1 MKSHKF
7 QKTDKTSIFAEDG
20 LRLCDPEAKTN
31 NMKILDKYLIKKFL
45 STYVFAV
52 FIIVLV
58 IVVIDFVEKNDN
70 FIEHNAPTKAI
81 FLQYY
86 ANLAPYWANYISPLM
101 IFISTVFFTAKLAS
115 HTEIVAILSTGTS
128 FRRLMLPYILGSSI
142 VAVFSFFM
150 VGWVLPKANKTRI
163 AFENQY
169 IEDKYYFADRDIHM
183 AVEKNIYA
191 YLSSYDN
198 TNKTAYDFTL
208 EKVENNQ
215 LVEKLTSRR
224 AVYIDSLKKWQL
236 YDYKI
241 RKIGI
246 LKDQL
251 KIASGSVP
259 LDTAVNMFP
268 SDFENTKNIHE
279 TMTIPQLRK
288 QIALVNSRGA
298 EGVEIF
304 QIEYYQRFATPF
316 AVIILSLM
324 GLIVSARKSRGGV
337 GLQIAIGFVLAFVY
351 ILFYIMSKGI
361 AESGNMP
368 PLLAVWLP
376 NLVFTFIATVMYFTV
391 PR

>member
-1 MKSHKF
+1 L
-7 QKTDKTSIFAEDG
+7 KT
-20 LRLCDPEAKTN
+20 
-31 NMKILDKYLIKKFL
+31 LDKYLIRKFL
-45 STYVFAV
+45 TTYVFAV

-70 FIEHNAPTKAI
+70 FIETKAPMRAI
-81 FLQYY
+81 LLDYY
-86 ANLAPYWANYISPLM
+86 LNLAPYWANYISPLM

-115 HTEIVAILSTGTS
+115 HTEIIAILSTGTS
-128 FRRLMLPYILGSSI
+128 FRRLMLPYIAGASV
-142 VAVFSFFM
+142 VAAFSFVM

-183 AVEKNIYA
+183 AVQKNVYA

-198 TNKTAYDFTL
+198 SSKTAFDFTL
-208 EKVENNQ
+208 EKIENRQ
-215 LVEKLTSRR
+215 LVEKLTARR
-224 AVYIDSLKKWQL
+224 AVYLDSLKKWQI
-236 YDYKI
+236 YDYRI

-246 LKDQL
+246 MKDQL
-251 KIASGSVP
+251 VMSGSAP
-259 LDTAVNMFP
+259 LDTAINMLP
-268 SDFENTKNIHE
+268 SDFENSNNLHE
-279 TMTIPQLRK
+279 TMTIPQLRNR
-288 QIALVNSRGA
+288 IALINSRGA
-298 EGVEIF
+298 EGVAIF
-304 QIEYYQRFATPF
+304 EIEYFQRFATPF
-316 AVIILSLM
+316 AVVILSIM

-337 GLQIAIGFVLAFVY
+337 GLQIAIGFVLAFIY

-376 NLVFTFIATVMYFTV
+376 NIVFSLIATLMYFTV

>member
-1 MKSHKF
+1 MK
-7 QKTDKTSIFAEDG
+7 TI
-20 LRLCDPEAKTN
+20 
-31 NMKILDKYLIKKFL
+31 DKYLIKKFL
-45 STYVFAV
+45 TTYVFAV

-58 IVVIDFVEKNDN
+58 IIVIDFVEKNDD
-70 FIEHNAPTKAI
+70 FIEHQAPTRAI
-81 FLQYY
+81 LLQYY
-86 ANLAPYWANYISPLM
+86 LNLAPYWANYISPLM

-115 HTEIVAILSTGTS
+115 HTEIIAILSTGTS
-128 FRRLMLPYILGSSI
+128 FRRLMLPYFTGASI
-142 VAVFSFFM
+142 VAIFSFIM

-163 AFENQY
+163 AFENKY
-169 IEDKYYFADRDIHM
+169 IEDKYYFSDRDIHM
-183 AVEKNIYA
+183 AVEKNVYA

-198 TNKTAYDFTL
+198 TSKTAYDFTL
-208 EKVENNQ
+208 EKIENRA
-215 LVEKLTSRR
+215 LVEKLSARR
-224 AVYIDSLKKWQL
+224 AIYVDSINKWQL
-236 YDYKI
+236 YDYRI

-246 LKDQL
+246 MKDHLTFSQ
-251 KIASGSVP
+251 GSTP
-259 LDTAVNMFP
+259 LDTTINMYP
-268 SDFENTKNIHE
+268 ADFENTNNLHE

-304 QIEYYQRFATPF
+304 EIEYFQRFATPF
-316 AVIILSLM
+316 AVIILSMM

-376 NLVFTFIATVMYFTV
+376 NLVFSAIATVMYFTV

>member
-1 MKSHKF
+1 LHKF
-7 QKTDKTSIFAEDG
+7 RNSNKTLKFATEG
-20 LRLCDPEAKTN
+20 LRLCDEAVKTN

-70 FIEHNAPTKAI
+70 FIEHRAPTKAI

-128 FRRLMLPYILGSSI
+128 FRRLMYPYILGSSI

-150 VGWVLPKANKTRI
+150 VGWILPKANKTRI

-183 AVEKNIYA
+183 AVDKNIYA

-224 AVYIDSLKKWQL
+224 AVYIDSIQKWQL

-241 RKIGI
+241 RKVGI

-251 KIASGSVP
+251 TIASGTVP

-268 SDFENTKNIHE
+268 TDFENTKNIHE

-324 GLIVSARKSRGGV
+324 GLIVSARKTRGGV

-361 AESGNMP
+361 AEAGDMP
-368 PLLAVWLP
+368 ALLAVWLP
-376 NLVFTFIATVMYFTV
+376 NLVFSFIAMVMYFTV